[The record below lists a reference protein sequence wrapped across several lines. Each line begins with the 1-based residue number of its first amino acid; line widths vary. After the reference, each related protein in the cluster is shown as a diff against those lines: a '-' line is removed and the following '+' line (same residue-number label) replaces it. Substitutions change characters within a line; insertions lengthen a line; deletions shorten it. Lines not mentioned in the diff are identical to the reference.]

1 MERLNL
7 TLDDDTSNALDRH
20 ARLRGVAR
28 ASVARELIREALAQR
43 DSRERQQRLA
53 RDYAAGGDDV
63 AAVLADMENAQT
75 DLLDEA

>member
-7 TLDDDTSNALDRH
+7 TLDVDTANAIDRH

-53 RDYAAGGDDV
+53 RDYAAGGDD
-63 AAVLADMENAQT
+63 ATAVLAEMESAQS
-75 DLLDEA
+75 DLLDEV